1 MSSALIA
8 LVAILFLGLIGIY
21 FHKTNIDATYNS
33 VVKLSGRSSS
43 QSEQKSKDEKKKDG
57 KNTETKKIAFI
68 SFLKNQQ
75 GSTFNAIAI
84 SAWIL
89 FVVGI
94 FCSFLLTPQL
104 SDGLTFLKVP
114 ALASSSMGFLY
125 FGIIALIIGGTAVI
139 LLNLPRV
146 YSMYIIPREIKTAI
160 MATWL
165 ILLLPVSIPMYLT
178 TIYPYPESLS
188 DWINIAFI
196 CLVISQVLL
205 LSPIYIKAL
214 GVKL

>member
-8 LVAILFLGLIGIY
+8 LAAILFLGLTGIY
-21 FHKTNIDATYNS
+21 FHMTNIDATYNS
-33 VVKLSGRSSS
+33 IMKLSGKSSS
-43 QSEQKSKDEKKKDG
+43 QNAQNSKDETKKEG
-57 KNTETKKIAFI
+57 KNKETKKIEFI
-68 SFLKNQQ
+68 SLLKNQQ
-75 GSTFNAIAI
+75 GSTFDAIAI
-84 SAWIL
+84 SSWIL

-125 FGIIALIIGGTAVI
+125 FGIIALIIGGLAVI
-139 LLNLPRV
+139 VLNLPRV
-146 YSMYIIPREIKTAI
+146 YSMYIISRKVKAMI